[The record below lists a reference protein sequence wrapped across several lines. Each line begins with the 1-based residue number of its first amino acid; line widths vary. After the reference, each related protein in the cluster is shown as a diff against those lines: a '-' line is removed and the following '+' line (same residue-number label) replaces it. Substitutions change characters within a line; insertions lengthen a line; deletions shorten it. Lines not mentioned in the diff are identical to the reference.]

1 MNAVIDAFNAASEG
15 TLTATGHSTFV
26 DRRFGGRTVRL
37 RIYGTRANGEPFD
50 LTSLPISSQ
59 ADLASVSRSMAA
71 TIMAT
76 VAVNQA
82 VAIPPLPTP
91 DPVPPAEVLPPTPAQ
106 PTAVIAQVTTVAI
119 APIKA
124 FPEFAKSLHGQLM
137 SRIAAS
143 QQRLVTAQ
151 ARVVSGA
158 DKIDAV
164 AEVYE
169 KTADEI
175 DQFTNQLG
183 GNAGPTFENGS
194 G

>member
-1 MNAVIDAFNAASEG
+1 MNAVIDAFNSASEG
-15 TLTATGHSTFV
+15 TITATSASTFG

-37 RIYGTRANGEPFD
+37 RISGHRSSGEPFE
-50 LTSLPISSQ
+50 LTSLPISSGS
-59 ADLASVSRSMAA
+59 DLASCARSMAA
-71 TIMAT
+71 TIMAA

-82 VAIPPLPTP
+82 VAVPPLPTP
-91 DPVPPAEVLPPTPAQ
+91 VPELLPPVPAR
-106 PTAVIAQVTTVAI
+106 PTAVVTRVTTVSLT
-119 APIKA
+119 PIRA
-124 FPEFAKSLHGQLM
+124 FPEFAQNLHAQIM

-143 QQRLVTAQ
+143 QQRLVEAQ

-175 DQFTNQLG
+175 DQFTGQLG
-183 GNAGPTFENGS
+183 GNMGPTFENGS

>member
-1 MNAVIDAFNAASEG
+1 MNAVIDAFNSASEG
-15 TLTATGHSTFV
+15 TLTATEASTFG

-37 RIYGTRANGEPFD
+37 RISGHRSSGESFEF
-50 LTSLPISSQ
+50 TSLPISSGS
-59 ADLASVSRSMAA
+59 DLASCARSMAA
-71 TIMAT
+71 TIMAA

-82 VAIPPLPTP
+82 VAVPPMPTP
-91 DPVPPAEVLPPTPAQ
+91 NPVSEVLPPVPVH
-106 PTAVIAQVTTVAI
+106 PTAVVTRVTTVSLT
-119 APIKA
+119 PIRS
-124 FPEFAKSLHGQLM
+124 FPEFAQNLHAQLM

-143 QQRLVTAQ
+143 QQRLVEAQ
-151 ARVVSGA
+151 ARVASGA

-175 DQFTNQLG
+175 DQFTGQLG
-183 GNAGPTFENGS
+183 GNMGPTFENGS